1 MGFLLGI
8 DVGTSGVKTC
18 LFRMDGSLQAAA
30 SADYPLLQPKP
41 GWAEQHPED
50 WWRAVKHT
58 IQDII
63 RKAGIRPAD
72 IAGIGLSGQMH
83 GLVLLDRSGNVLRP
97 AIIWCDQRTQ
107 AEVEWMEEKIGRDAI
122 IRMTANPPLPNFT
135 ATKLLWVREH
145 EPQVYENIAK
155 VLLPKDYIRYK
166 LTGEWA
172 TEVSDASGT
181 LLLDVAHR
189 QWSRD
194 MLRHLDIRPEWL
206 PAVYESHEISGRV
219 SAGAAQ
225 ETGLARGTPVAGGGG
240 DQAAGAVGNGIVR
253 TGIVSGTIG
262 TSGVV
267 FACTDKIVTDP
278 KGRLHSFCHAVPGKW
293 HVMGVTQAAG
303 GSLQWFRNQFG
314 DVERNAA
321 SFLQKDP
328 YELFSEEAEHAPVGS
343 EGLLFLPYLMGERT
357 PHLDPF
363 AKGAF
368 VGITARHAKNHFIRA
383 VMEGVAYS
391 LLDSIELM
399 KALDMDISHIRA
411 SGGGARSRVWRQIM
425 ADIFNR
431 EVDTVEANEGP
442 AFGAALLA
450 GVGIGVYGSVEEAC
464 EAAVRTAD
472 RLLPVAAHVPV
483 YQKYY
488 AVYRRLY
495 GDLRES
501 MHLLHKLV
509 EEGEQG

>member
-225 ETGLARGTPVAGGGG
+225 ETGLAQGTPVAGGGG

-253 TGIVSGTIG
+253 TGIVSGTI
-262 TSGVV
+262 
-267 FACTDKIVTDP
+267 
-278 KGRLHSFCHAVPGKW
+278 
-293 HVMGVTQAAG
+293 
-303 GSLQWFRNQFG
+303 
-314 DVERNAA
+314 
-321 SFLQKDP
+321 
-328 YELFSEEAEHAPVGS
+328 
-343 EGLLFLPYLMGERT
+343 
-357 PHLDPF
+357 
-363 AKGAF
+363 
-368 VGITARHAKNHFIRA
+368 
-383 VMEGVAYS
+383 
-391 LLDSIELM
+391 
-399 KALDMDISHIRA
+399 
-411 SGGGARSRVWRQIM
+411 
-425 ADIFNR
+425 
-431 EVDTVEANEGP
+431 
-442 AFGAALLA
+442 
-450 GVGIGVYGSVEEAC
+450 
-464 EAAVRTAD
+464 
-472 RLLPVAAHVPV
+472 
-483 YQKYY
+483 
-488 AVYRRLY
+488 
-495 GDLRES
+495 
-501 MHLLHKLV
+501 
-509 EEGEQG
+509 